1 MATITLNY
9 DARNPIARKTIE
21 YILSLGV
28 FKRKTGL
35 DEALDDVKKG
45 KIYEAKDAD
54 DLIAQC
60 LK

>member
-1 MATITLNY
+1 MAQITLEY

-28 FKRKTGL
+28 FKKKTRI
-35 DEALDDVKKG
+35 DEALEDVKKG
-45 KIYEAKDAD
+45 KVYKAENAKD
-54 DLIAQC
+54 LLYKC